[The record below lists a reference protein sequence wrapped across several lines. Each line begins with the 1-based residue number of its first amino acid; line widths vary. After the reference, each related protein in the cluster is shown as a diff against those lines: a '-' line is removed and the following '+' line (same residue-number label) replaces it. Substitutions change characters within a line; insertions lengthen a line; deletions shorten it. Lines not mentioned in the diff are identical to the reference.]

1 MSLSARNG
9 SIFFTW
15 TYFRTVCSSTTIF
28 MSTTHFWP
36 SNRFIPDIFSFLL
49 YDLFLN
55 TLLSF
60 IRPVQ
65 TKAFNVNDSTR
76 IKLIKRL
83 QLLRSNLGDYKFRNG
98 FKDAMGSIRPFS
110 IETETTTRCF
120 VCCYVYNVNKST
132 IMNDLNDVGSS
143 FSILNY
149 LLLHSNDKLMTRRA
163 VDSSK
168 ILKNLMSNC
177 YNIGITSCFVCEY

>member
-1 MSLSARNG
+1 MSLSPRNG

-15 TYFRTVCSSTTIF
+15 TYFRTVRSSTTIF
-28 MSTTHFWP
+28 MSTTHFWL
-36 SNRFIPDIFSFLL
+36 SNRFVPDTFSFLL
-49 YDLFLN
+49 YELFLN

-65 TKAFNVNDSTR
+65 TKAFNVNDSAR

-83 QLLRSNLGDYKFRNG
+83 QLLRSNLGNYKFRNG
-98 FKDAMGSIRPFS
+98 FKDAMNSICPFS

-120 VCCYVYNVNKST
+120 VRCYVYNVNKST

-149 LLLHSNDKLMTRRA
+149 LLLHSNDKFNNKKSRRFIK
-163 VDSSK
+163 DS
-168 ILKNLMSNC
+168 
-177 YNIGITSCFVCEY
+177 